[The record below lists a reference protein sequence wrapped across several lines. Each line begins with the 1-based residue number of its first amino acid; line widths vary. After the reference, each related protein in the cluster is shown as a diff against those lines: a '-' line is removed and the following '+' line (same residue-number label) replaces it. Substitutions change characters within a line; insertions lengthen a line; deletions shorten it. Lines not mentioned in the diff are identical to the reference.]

1 MQRLNIKRHA
11 LLSMQKGDMSS
22 LHIIIFDEIDSI
34 CQRRGMDN
42 SGTAARDSIVTQLL
56 SKIDGVDSLNNI
68 LLIGMTNRIDMID
81 DALLRPGRFEVQIE
95 IGLPNEQGRQDILK
109 IHTKTMCESKRIAQ
123 VSRVL

>member
-42 SGTAARDSIVTQLL
+42 SGTV
-56 SKIDGVDSLNNI
+56 N
-68 LLIGMTNRIDMID
+68 
-81 DALLRPGRFEVQIE
+81 
-95 IGLPNEQGRQDILK
+95 LPVI
-109 IHTKTMCESKRIAQ
+109 
-123 VSRVL
+123 